1 MSHVLTPPTR
11 DIQCENLYLGCV
23 SHLMQVYPNRVK
35 GREKMRE
42 QTKFDGKIFKLNTQ
56 TPEN

>member
-1 MSHVLTPPTR
+1 
-11 DIQCENLYLGCV
+11 
-23 SHLMQVYPNRVK
+23 MQVYPNRVK